1 LSTEQ
6 IEVNVVWRALV
17 REPVDP
23 GDVRA
28 VPIEGRRLRLAA
40 GSCVADALA
49 VLGVP
54 ALADAVQSGAL
65 AVAVYGERARPDRV
79 LAEGDRIELLGA
91 LIADPKQS
99 RGRRAQVQRTRAGD
113 ARWTRRDL

>member
-1 LSTEQ
+1 MSDPLSTEQ

-49 VLGVP
+49 VLG
-54 ALADAVQSGAL
+54 
-65 AVAVYGERARPDRV
+65 
-79 LAEGDRIELLGA
+79 
-91 LIADPKQS
+91 
-99 RGRRAQVQRTRAGD
+99 
-113 ARWTRRDL
+113 